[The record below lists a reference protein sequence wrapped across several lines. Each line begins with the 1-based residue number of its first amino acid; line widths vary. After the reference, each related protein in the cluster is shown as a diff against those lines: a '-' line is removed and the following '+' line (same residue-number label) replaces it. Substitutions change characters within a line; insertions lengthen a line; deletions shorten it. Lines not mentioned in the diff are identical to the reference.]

1 MADNTSTPDQGCR
14 LTFHGVECLA
24 QLEPLWLSLFDWH
37 EEIGAAGLPVI
48 ERSASWPLRRALYA
62 DFFAHP
68 DTFVVLATLAGAGAG
83 AGAGSGSS
91 TASSSDG
98 ATGLGVVTGTFTTS
112 SDGATA
118 KVAGLANQS
127 NVFFGGDSGLKNTIT
142 QDTTNPAASG
152 QQASASATA
161 GASVSTT
168 ANAQTNYSNYT
179 TGYANVL
186 GTGSFS
192 VN

>member
-83 AGAGSGSS
+83 AGAGVVVGYCL
-91 TASSSDG
+91 AHLQDG
-98 ATGLGVVTGTFTTS
+98 ADDTWPTSDRIGHIESLAVLPSERGAGIGTALL
-112 SDGATA
+112 DAAEQRLAELGATT
-118 KVAGLANQS
+118 VAIEVMVGNDSAQQFYQS
-127 NVFFGGDSGLKNTIT
+127 RAMLPVTVRLMRL
-142 QDTTNPAASG
+142 
-152 QQASASATA
+152 
-161 GASVSTT
+161 GAREV
-168 ANAQTNYSNYT
+168 Q
-179 TGYANVL
+179 G
-186 GTGSFS
+186 
-192 VN
+192 